1 MQTITPWGEKYRPRK
16 LKDIVHQSDIVKILK
31 QNINHGIPEF
41 MKRLNGGYTNYF
53 NFRTKTSPGFCRS

>member
-31 QNINHGIPEF
+31 QNINSNNIPHMLF
-41 MKRLNGGYTNYF
+41 YGPPGVG
-53 NFRTKTSPGFCRS
+53 KTTAILALSHELF

>member
-31 QNINHGIPEF
+31 QNINSNNIFTSIITAANGI
-41 MKRLNGGYTNYF
+41 YF
-53 NFRTKTSPGFCRS
+53 